1 MTTYELPYF
10 GKVTLSEDDNYH
22 EIEDVDINGSS
33 VSITIDCMGETPSKA
48 QGTAIQ
54 QLLAHLPELDQQIRK
69 EFIKEYRSDKESVV
83 KDYVQIV
90 EEMADEQGEE
100 LLTALELANLNILT
114 SGTEF
119 AIFDYALPE
128 ITDEILVVRMDK
140 ERKIKSFMIYL
151 L

>member
-1 MTTYELPYF
+1 MATYELPYF
-10 GKVTLSEDDNYH
+10 GKITLSEDDYY
-22 EIEDVDINGSS
+22 EIVNIDINNSS
-33 VSITIDCMGETPSKA
+33 VSISIDCMGGTPTKA

-54 QLLAHLPELDQQIRK
+54 QLLAYLPELDQQIRK

-100 LLTALELANLNILT
+100 LLTALELTNLNILT

-119 AIFDYALPE
+119 AIFDYVLPE

>member
-1 MTTYELPYF
+1 MATYKLPYF
-10 GKVTLSEDDNYH
+10 GKVTLSEDDDYH

-54 QLLAHLPELDQQIRK
+54 QLLEHLPELDQQIRK
-69 EFIKEYRSDKESVV
+69 EFIKVYRSGEESMV

-100 LLTALELANLNILT
+100 LLTALELTNLNILT

-119 AIFDYALPE
+119 AIFDYTLPE
-128 ITDEILVVRMDK
+128 ITDEILVVRMNK

>member
-48 QGTAIQ
+48 QGTAIE

-83 KDYVQIV
+83 KDYVQKV
-90 EEMADEQGEE
+90 EEIAGEQGEE
-100 LLTALELANLNILT
+100 LLTALELTNLNILT

>member
-10 GKVTLSEDDNYH
+10 GKVTLSEDDDYH

-33 VSITIDCMGETPSKA
+33 VLITIDCMGETPSKA
-48 QGTAIQ
+48 QGTAIE

-100 LLTALELANLNILT
+100 LLTALELTNLNILT

>member
-10 GKVTLSEDDNYH
+10 GKITLSEDDYY
-22 EIEDVDINGSS
+22 EIVNIDINNSS
-33 VSITIDCMGETPSKA
+33 VSISIDCMGGTPTKA

-100 LLTALELANLNILT
+100 LLTALELTNLNILT

-128 ITDEILVVRMDK
+128 ITDEILVVMVDE
-140 ERKIKSFMIYL
+140 ERKIIRFTIES
-151 L
+151 

>member
-1 MTTYELPYF
+1 MATYKLPYF
-10 GKVTLSEDDNYH
+10 GKITLSEDDYY
-22 EIEDVDINGSS
+22 EIVNIDINGSS

-48 QGTAIQ
+48 QGTAIE
-54 QLLAHLPELDQQIRK
+54 QLLVHLSELDQQIRK

-100 LLTALELANLNILT
+100 LLTALELTNLNILT

-119 AIFDYALPE
+119 AIFDYTLPE
-128 ITDEILVVRMDK
+128 ITDEILVVRMNK

>member
-1 MTTYELPYF
+1 MATYKLPYF
-10 GKVTLSEDDNYH
+10 GKITLSEDDDYH

-48 QGTAIQ
+48 QGTAIE

-69 EFIKEYRSDKESVV
+69 EFIKEYRSDRESVV
-83 KDYVQIV
+83 KDYVQKV
-90 EEMADEQGEE
+90 EEIAGEQGEE
-100 LLTALELANLNILT
+100 LLTALELTNLNILT

>member
-1 MTTYELPYF
+1 MVTYELPYF
-10 GKVTLSEDDNYH
+10 GKVTLSEDDYY
-22 EIEDVDINGSS
+22 EIGNVDINGSS

-48 QGTAIQ
+48 QGTAIE

-69 EFIKEYRSDKESVV
+69 EFIKEYRSDKESVL
-83 KDYVQIV
+83 KYYVQKV
-90 EEMADEQGEE
+90 EEMAGEQGEE
-100 LLTALELANLNILT
+100 LLTTLELINLNILT

>member
-10 GKVTLSEDDNYH
+10 GKVTLSEDNDYH

-48 QGTAIQ
+48 QGTAIE

-83 KDYVQIV
+83 KDYVQKV
-90 EEMADEQGEE
+90 EEMAGEQGEE
-100 LLTALELANLNILT
+100 LLTTLELINLNILT

>member
-10 GKVTLSEDDNYH
+10 GKITLSEDDYY
-22 EIEDVDINGSS
+22 EIGNVDINNSS
-33 VSITIDCMGETPSKA
+33 VSISIDCMGGTPTKA

-54 QLLAHLPELDQQIRK
+54 QLLAYLPELDQQIRK

-100 LLTALELANLNILT
+100 LLTALELTNLDISLFA
-114 SGTEF
+114 TEF
-119 AIFDYALPE
+119 AGFDYTLPE
-128 ITDEILVVRMDK
+128 VTDEILVVMVD
-140 ERKIKSFMIYL
+140 EDRKIIRFTIES
-151 L
+151 

>member
-10 GKVTLSEDDNYH
+10 GKITLSEDDYY
-22 EIEDVDINGSS
+22 EIGNIDINNSS
-33 VSITIDCMGETPSKA
+33 VSISIDCMGGTPTKA

-54 QLLAHLPELDQQIRK
+54 QLLAYLPELDQQIRK

-100 LLTALELANLNILT
+100 LLTALELTNLNILT

-119 AIFDYALPE
+119 AIFDYTLPE
-128 ITDEILVVRMDK
+128 ITDEILVVRMNK

>member
-1 MTTYELPYF
+1 MATYKLPYF
-10 GKVTLSEDDNYH
+10 GKVTLSEDDYY
-22 EIEDVDINGSS
+22 EIGNVDINGSS

-48 QGTAIQ
+48 QGTAIE

-69 EFIKEYRSDKESVV
+69 EFIKEYRSDKESVL
-83 KDYVQIV
+83 KDYVQKV
-90 EEMADEQGEE
+90 EEMAGEQGEE
-100 LLTALELANLNILT
+100 LLTTLELINLNILT

-128 ITDEILVVRMDK
+128 ITDEILVVRMNK

>member
-10 GKVTLSEDDNYH
+10 GKVTLSEDDDYH

-48 QGTAIQ
+48 QGTAIE

>member
-1 MTTYELPYF
+1 MATYKLPYF
-10 GKVTLSEDDNYH
+10 GEITLSEDDYY
-22 EIEDVDINGSS
+22 EIVNIDINNSS

-48 QGTAIQ
+48 QGTAIE

-100 LLTALELANLNILT
+100 LLTALELANLDISLFA
-114 SGTEF
+114 TEF
-119 AIFDYALPE
+119 AGFDYTLPE
-128 ITDEILVVRMDK
+128 VTDEILVVMVD
-140 ERKIKSFMIYL
+140 EDRKIIRFTIES
-151 L
+151 

>member
-10 GKVTLSEDDNYH
+10 GKVTLSEDDDYH

-48 QGTAIQ
+48 QGTAIE

-69 EFIKEYRSDKESVV
+69 EFIKEYRSGEESMV

-100 LLTALELANLNILT
+100 LLTALELTNLNILT

-119 AIFDYALPE
+119 AIFDYTLPE
-128 ITDEILVVRMDK
+128 ITDEILVVRMNK

>member
-10 GKVTLSEDDNYH
+10 GKVTLSEDDDYH

-48 QGTAIQ
+48 QGTAIE
-54 QLLAHLPELDQQIRK
+54 QLLAHLPELDQQIRN
-69 EFIKEYRSDKESVV
+69 EFIKVYRSSEESMV

-100 LLTALELANLNILT
+100 LLTALELTNLNILT

-119 AIFDYALPE
+119 AIFDYTLPE
-128 ITDEILVVRMDK
+128 ITDEILVVRMNK

>member
-10 GKVTLSEDDNYH
+10 GKVTLSEDNDYH

-83 KDYVQIV
+83 KDYVQKV
-90 EEMADEQGEE
+90 EEMAGEQGEE
-100 LLTALELANLNILT
+100 LLTTLELINLNILT

>member
-1 MTTYELPYF
+1 MATYELPYF
-10 GKVTLSEDDNYH
+10 GEITLSEDDYY
-22 EIEDVDINGSS
+22 EIVNIDINGSS

-48 QGTAIQ
+48 QGTAIE
-54 QLLAHLPELDQQIRK
+54 QLLVHWSELDQQIRK

-100 LLTALELANLNILT
+100 LLTALELTNLNILT

-119 AIFDYALPE
+119 AIFDYVLPE

>member
-48 QGTAIQ
+48 QGTAIE
-54 QLLAHLPELDQQIRK
+54 QLLAHLPELDQQIRN
-69 EFIKEYRSDKESVV
+69 EFIKVYRSSEESMV

>member
-1 MTTYELPYF
+1 
-10 GKVTLSEDDNYH
+10 
-22 EIEDVDINGSS
+22 
-33 VSITIDCMGETPSKA
+33 MGETPSKA
-48 QGTAIQ
+48 QGTAIE

-69 EFIKEYRSDKESVV
+69 EFIKEYRSGEESMV

-100 LLTALELANLNILT
+100 LLTALELTNLNILT

-119 AIFDYALPE
+119 AIFDYTLPE
-128 ITDEILVVRMDK
+128 ITDEILVVRMNK

>member
-10 GKVTLSEDDNYH
+10 GKVTLSEDDDYH

-48 QGTAIQ
+48 QGTAIE
-54 QLLAHLPELDQQIRK
+54 QLLAHLPELDQQIRN
-69 EFIKEYRSDKESVV
+69 EFIKVYRSSEESMV

-100 LLTALELANLNILT
+100 LLTALELTNLNILT

-128 ITDEILVVRMDK
+128 ITDEILVVRMNK